1 MNPSLIRNK
10 KFDLAGQILIPVL
23 LLMLYLTGIVRESV
37 QAVGSGYFILGG
49 WQLISSL
56 VHLSVQRALWSSA
69 RKLYNW
75 LLIATIIVLI
85 IIVVVDNDSFITVGL
100 VVLGWTAIM
109 AVYYLVMSIIE
120 HNKWKSLEIEQLQNA
135 FNEESDE
142 TH

>member
-75 LLIATIIVLI
+75 LLIATIIVPI

>member
-75 LLIATIIVLI
+75 LLIATIIVPI

-135 FNEESDE
+135 FNKESDE